1 MMCASRYIYDTPI
14 PVTKESIVIIHNYIY
29 IYSNSKC
36 TCTYILLQ
44 TKKNSFKK
52 IANSLH
58 FSIISFGTV
67 SLDVTM
73 ITYT

>member
-44 TKKNSFKK
+44 TKKKLFQKNSKFP
-52 IANSLH
+52 
-58 FSIISFGTV
+58 SFFNH
-67 SLDVTM
+67 LIRNCVT
-73 ITYT
+73 